1 MVAQQHYSDM
11 TAAIVKRHE
20 YQGRHVASLNKA
32 LLFVPFISLAHAA
45 GPLPIQQNKHELD
58 RLEKQNNQFLIEEA
72 KRTEQF
78 LQQQRVNRETDDNR
92 NAGVNSTWTFKIE
105 QIEILNDDLFTDAP
119 QRESIIARYRGKA
132 LGKAEIFALVK
143 ELTDFY
149 ISRGYATT
157 LIAIEPG
164 NIKSGVLK
172 LRVMW
177 GKINEVKVNGQAP
190 TLREK
195 TRLFAAYPFSKDNV
209 LNMQDID
216 QAVENLLRVSG
227 QDNLQVQPS
236 VLDGY
241 SDLNLLHQ
249 PSFPLSMTVG
259 LNNSGIEA
267 EGWRQYYASLAAKN
281 IAGLNDIFNAYYS
294 WNDLDRSPDSQDAL
308 SLNYSIPLGYWSF
321 DGAWYQSRYEKTL
334 LGNNESYASDGDSER
349 ASLRVS
355 RLLSRNATGKTS
367 GWVKLEKRDNYNGI
381 EHSQIDVSSKSYT
394 TLSSGVTWVGALM
407 DGWFYGD
414 LGVSAAVPW
423 FGAAWTGDKDLDGFD
438 LDYVKY
444 NGVAS
449 WTRPLFNLG
458 RLGGIYE
465 LSSGFQYTPDVL
477 VSDAKMSLGDEYT
490 VRGFKDDTL
499 LVDSGAWISN
509 TLQFPFAIGL
519 AGIHQFTPFVGYDF
533 GFAKD
538 NCPEGVNTCH
548 SQFMMG
554 ASVGANLTGEYFFTS
569 IMAGWPVKKPDAF
582 AHQKTD
588 NTVVYYKLELKF

>member
-1 MVAQQHYSDM
+1 M
-11 TAAIVKRHE
+11 
-20 YQGRHVASLNKA
+20 ASLNKA